1 MTVKEEKK
9 SKIFLGQADNSLV
22 MLFAFNTLAFVL
34 LKFVFVIYQMSD
46 LSLDAYFRT
55 IFNWF
60 ILPADVH
67 RLGTRPWTI
76 LTSMF
81 VHQDYWAVIPAMFWL
96 AIFGYV
102 MQDLSG
108 NRRLVPVYLF
118 GGLAGAV
125 VYVVTYNVLPALQ
138 SSLPSAAFFGS
149 NAAIMA
155 VALAA
160 TTLKPDYRFFPM
172 IGGGIPLWIVTVAYV
187 IIDVLSIHGGDA
199 PKYMAHIAGAATG
212 YLFVYRLRQG
222 HDWSVGINHV
232 FTWFNDL
239 FNPNKRDKNKKFRDE
254 YFYKVHGVHPYR
266 RIPNVTQKRIDEILD
281 KINQEGYHLLTDE
294 EKDILR
300 RASSNDEL

>member
-1 MTVKEEKK
+1 MAVKEEKRNK
-9 SKIFLGQADNSLV
+9 VFLGQADNSLV
-22 MLFAFNTLAFVL
+22 MLFAFNTLAFAML
-34 LKFVFVIYQMSD
+34 EFVHVIYQMSD
-46 LSLDAYFRT
+46 LSVAAYERT

-60 ILPADVH
+60 VLPADVH
-67 RLGTRPWTI
+67 RIATRPWTI
-76 LTSMF
+76 FTHMF
-81 VHQDYWAVIPAMFWL
+81 VHHDYWAVIPAMFWL

-102 MQDLSG
+102 MQDLTG

-125 VYVVTYNVLPALQ
+125 FYVVSYNMLPAFQ
-138 SSLPSAAFFGS
+138 ASLPAASFFGS

-155 VALAA
+155 VAVAA

-172 IGGGIPLWIVTVAYV
+172 IGGGIPLWIVAGAFV
-187 IIDVLSIHGGDA
+187 IIDVLSVPLGEA
-199 PKYMAHIAGAATG
+199 PKYIAHIAGGLTG
-212 YLFVYRLRQG
+212 YLFVYRLRKG
-222 HDWSVGINHV
+222 HDWSVGINSI
-232 FTWFNDL
+232 FSWFNDL
-239 FNPNKRDKNKKFRDE
+239 FNPNRKDRNRKFRDE
-254 YFYKVHGVHPYR
+254 FFYKVHGVHPYR